1 MLNRLVLGIYIVALA
16 SGWVAPPQSTTT
28 SVLNRTVTLAEIGYT
43 PDETLQGVLVTRDY
57 TIHWPDAWQPQPG
70 NKFILRFN
78 HYAGLE
84 PHSSMAVDLNGT
96 RVGSVL
102 LTPENAADG
111 VLQVDLPEN
120 EIKVGYNQIHISLYM
135 GIQDNYCSDID
146 NPALWLTIH
155 DSSSFEFSYAAAT
168 PDLNLANFP
177 VPFVDNSELIDNSV
191 TFVLPASPNTSELD
205 AAAAISAKIGQ
216 QAAWRKLIVN
226 VISPSDSLA
235 LDTLKGDVV
244 VIGKTDRL
252 SANMAK
258 LPFISS
264 KNGAAVLTN
273 QNGDQLPPEAGVL
286 WEQVSPTDPTAV
298 QLYVTGLND
307 QAVSNAALALANS
320 FTYPL
325 LSGPMGVILAMP
337 KNVAAD
343 QPFSQSVSLAELG
356 YKDITAQGSRE
367 QSIDYVLTMPLSW
380 HLQKDATL
388 DLHFAHSALLLPKSS
403 TLNISLNDTPVGSI
417 LLDSSNTTDAH
428 STFNLPARLFQAG
441 DNTLTVTSDM
451 ELQKDQS
458 TQDYQADCLH
468 KNYNEA
474 WLVAYSD
481 SNFNLPGGP
490 SGQGLTLAD
499 YPRGFFGSGNFSDL
513 AFVVGNSPDINSA
526 RAIVQIANRLGHFTT
541 SSTLSPRVID
551 AKTLEKMS
559 PPIAHQ
565 ILIGLP
571 SKNTAIQKINSQ
583 LPLPFQAGTDKPTQL
598 ETIPIVAPGKT
609 SQGYLQSIGGPAG
622 QSRLIVTGNTDE
634 GVLWGSQVLNNP
646 DLFLKLS
653 GDLAI
658 LNGADN
664 FATVQVHALPTLQ
677 PAQNPVPEASANSPV
692 SQRPVTWILW
702 LSAGIF
708 LLTFIILI
716 GKALQ
721 GARLRAKTGGD
732 HGA

>member
-1 MLNRLVLGIYIVALA
+1 L
-16 SGWVAPPQSTTT
+16 S
-28 SVLNRTVTLAEIGYT
+28 RTVTLAEIGYT

-70 NKFILRFN
+70 NKLNLRFN
-78 HYAGLE
+78 HFAGLE
-84 PHSSMAVDLNGT
+84 PHSSMAVDWNGT
-96 RVGSVL
+96 RMGSVL

-111 VLQVDLPEN
+111 VLQVELPEN
-120 EIKVGYNQIHISLYM
+120 LIKVGYNQLHLSLYM
-135 GIQDNYCSDID
+135 GIQDNYCNDID

-155 DSSSFEFSYAAAT
+155 DSSSFEFSYAPVT

-177 VPFVDNSELIDNSV
+177 APFIDNSELIDNSV
-191 TFVLPASPNTSELD
+191 TFVLPASPNTSELN
-205 AAAAISAKIGQ
+205 AAAAISAKLGQ
-216 QAAWRKLIVN
+216 QSAWGKLIVN
-226 VISPSDSLA
+226 VISSGDNLA
-235 LDTLKGDVV
+235 LNTLKGDVII
-244 VIGKTDRL
+244 IGGTDRL
-252 SANMAK
+252 SASMAT

-264 KNGAAVLTN
+264 KNGSTVLTN

-286 WEQVSPTDPTAV
+286 WERVSPTDPTAI
-298 QLYVTGLND
+298 QLFMTGLND
-307 QAVSNAALALANS
+307 QAVLNAALALSNS

-325 LSGPMGVILAMP
+325 LSGPMGVILALP

-356 YKDITAQGSRE
+356 YKDRTAQGSRE
-367 QSIDYVLTMPLSW
+367 QSMDYVLTMPLSW

-428 STFNLPARLFQAG
+428 STFQLPARLFQAG
-441 DNTLTVTSDM
+441 DNTLTVTSEM

-458 TQDYQADCLH
+458 TQNYQADCLH

-481 SNFNLPGGP
+481 SNFNIPGGP
-490 SGQGLTLAD
+490 SGLSLTLAD
-499 YPRGFFGSGNFSDL
+499 YPRGFFGSGNLSDM
-513 AFVVGNSPDINSA
+513 AFVVQDMPDINSA
-526 RAIVQIANRLGHFTT
+526 RAVVQIANRLGHFTT
-541 SSTLSPRVID
+541 SSTLTPRVVD
-551 AKTLEKMS
+551 AKTLGTMS
-559 PPIAHQ
+559 QPYAHQ
-565 ILIGLP
+565 ILIGRP
-571 SKNTAIQKINSQ
+571 TKNAAIEKINAQ
-583 LPLPFQAGTDKPTQL
+583 LPLPFQTGTDKPTQL
-598 ETIPIVAPGKT
+598 ETIPIVVPENN
-609 SQGYLQSIGGPAG
+609 SQGYLQSIASPDG

-646 DLFLKLS
+646 DRLMKLS

-658 LNGADN
+658 LNGTAN
-664 FATVQVHALPTLQ
+664 FATVQVHALPTPQ
-677 PAQNPVPEASANSPV
+677 PAQKPVPEASANAPV
-692 SQRPVTWILW
+692 LQHPVTWILW

-721 GARLRAKTGGD
+721 GVRLRAKTGGD